1 VGASWA
7 HAAPETQIK
16 KAFPKVLIDTFIYAT
31 LEVRAA
37 YQITRANRFPHF
49 VRWSSGLLQRI
60 RKYSANANGAI
71 ADFGNGKQREAT
83 GSVALPRLT
92 ARTVKRAWWPRG
104 IGCTS
109 PARA

>member
-1 VGASWA
+1 MGASWA
-7 HAAPETQIK
+7 HAAPETQIN
-16 KAFPKVLIDTFIYAT
+16 KAVPKVLIDTFIYAA
-31 LEVRAA
+31 LKVRAA
-37 YQITRANRFPHF
+37 YQITRANRFPQF
-49 VRWSSGLLQRI
+49 VRRSPGLLQRI
-60 RKYSANANGAI
+60 RKYSANANEAV
-71 ADFGNGKQREAT
+71 ADFWRREAM